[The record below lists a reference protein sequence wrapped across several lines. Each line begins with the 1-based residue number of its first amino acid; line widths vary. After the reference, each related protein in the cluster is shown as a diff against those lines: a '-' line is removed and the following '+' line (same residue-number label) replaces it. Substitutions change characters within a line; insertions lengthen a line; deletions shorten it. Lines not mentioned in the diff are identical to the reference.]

1 MTDQETKQSSENAA
15 SDKQFPIWTTSVT
28 RERQKR
34 YHWGCD
40 VATDVFGDLV
50 DVSILSN
57 DCGRSLVKAGL
68 PLDGVVLTYHK
79 IDQVKPVM
87 IGDKLEIHGRIQG
100 ISRDRN
106 GFILT
111 TVFDFLR
118 DGTRVVWMETIALP
132 GEAQLMRKKRVGIE
146 DKTECAGW
154 PSEYDLVSR
163 KLMTPEKARG
173 YAAEVSNKIHFDPG
187 FAANFGFRA
196 PVTHRLME
204 VTSMLGVLAKKGLPD
219 SNEIDCRFS
228 LPLYWDDGMDVVA
241 KDNGDALE
249 FKCVNARGLLISEAE
264 FRG

>member
-1 MTDQETKQSSENAA
+1 MTDQEAKQSSGNSA
-15 SDKQFPIWTTSVT
+15 SDKQFPVWTTSVT

-34 YHWGCD
+34 YHRSCD
-40 VATDVFGDLV
+40 VETEAFNDLV
-50 DVSILSN
+50 DLSILSN

-68 PLDGVVLTYHK
+68 PLDGPVLTYHK

-87 IGDKLEIHGRIQG
+87 IGDTLDIHGRIQD

-106 GFILT
+106 GFSLT

-118 DGTRVVWMETIALP
+118 EGTRVVGMETIALR
-132 GEAQLMRKKRVGIE
+132 GEARLMRKNRAGLE
-146 DKTECAGW
+146 DETQRSGR

-173 YAAEVSNKIHFDPG
+173 YAAEVTNKIHFDPG
-187 FAANFGFRA
+187 FAARFGFRA
-196 PVTHRLME
+196 PITHRLME

-219 SNEIDCRFS
+219 SYEIDCCFS
-228 LPLYWDDGMDVVA
+228 LPLYWDDGMDIVA
-241 KDNGDALE
+241 KDNDDALE
-249 FKCVNARGLLISEAE
+249 FKCVNARGHLISEAE